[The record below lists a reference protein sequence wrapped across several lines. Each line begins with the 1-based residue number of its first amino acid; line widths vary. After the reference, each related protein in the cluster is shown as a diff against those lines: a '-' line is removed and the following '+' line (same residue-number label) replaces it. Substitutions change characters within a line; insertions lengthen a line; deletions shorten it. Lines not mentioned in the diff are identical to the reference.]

1 MVIFPLAP
9 DQTIA
14 EMWSNGARGG
24 GEGRGRERRLRDLAF
39 RKNIWRRRWARRYIM
54 WLKKDIWILHA
65 QVTKLSVGLIS
76 STLHFQLT
84 VVLLIVGNVQAY
96 YSVIST
102 LISTKLV
109 HTCKLQY
116 HSVDIFFNSALEI
129 NNSLTQNC
137 HNYSN
142 NTCTGA
148 NIMNSYRLSMGS
160 HSNAYCCVAWA
171 QDSAQTDP
179 DEIQCVYVILVT
191 TTISEHVEKDFQINW
206 KCY

>member
-1 MVIFPLAP
+1 MERTEGPTGTSFVREGEKRGRKGKRTETKGLSLQKKYLAP
-9 DQTIA
+9 LLSTKIH
-14 EMWSNGARGG
+14 NV
-24 GEGRGRERRLRDLAF
+24 
-39 RKNIWRRRWARRYIM
+39 I
-54 WLKKDIWILHA
+54 DIWIVHA
-65 QVTKLSVGLIS
+65 QTVTKLSVGLIP

-116 HSVDIFFNSALEI
+116 HNVAIFFNSALEI

-142 NTCTGA
+142 NTWIGA

-160 HSNAYCCVAWA
+160 HSNAYCCVA
-171 QDSAQTDP
+171 
-179 DEIQCVYVILVT
+179 
-191 TTISEHVEKDFQINW
+191 
-206 KCY
+206 